1 MMLINRLFAQSNME
15 ADQSTASLLREAAEA
30 LALAQPQQEPVYVQL
45 RYKDDEGYWSPWGT
59 PLDPSLR
66 NKKWAPEFEM
76 RLLYDEP
83 PAREPMTHGDLD
95 LCRQWFGCIQDTNPS
110 YIGRNDCAL
119 AAKLYTRL
127 GLPIPKELQGA
138 SAHGIKD
145 TP

>member
-83 PAREPMTHGDLD
+83 PAREPLTDDEIGVIWEQQRARPFKTHGED
-95 LCRQWFGCIQDTNPS
+95 RVAFARAIE
-110 YIGRNDCAL
+110 A
-119 AAKLYTRL
+119 
-127 GLPIPKELQGA
+127 
-138 SAHGIKD
+138 AHGIKD